1 MYVLYMY
8 VFTNR
13 IYPCEDHLH
22 TVSTGPHYFYFP
34 IADQILIYFE
44 ND

>member
-13 IYPCEDHLH
+13 IYPCEAHLH
-22 TVSTGPHYFYFP
+22 TVSPGPNYFYFP
-34 IADQILIYFE
+34 TADQILIYFE